1 MTGSTKPHSVVPDP
15 RVRATLDRLHAAA
28 EAELEAFAREP
39 RAEPPPAPQ
48 PFDAEGAAALFRDKY
63 ISLERDQGNLLYLLA
78 RSLGARRAAE
88 FGTSFGVSTTY
99 LAAALRD
106 NGGGLVIGSEI
117 EPAKAAVARANLEE
131 AGLAAFAEIRVGD
144 ARETLA
150 DPGGPLDLVLIDG
163 FPNLNL
169 AMAQL
174 LAPHVRVGGVV
185 MADNVGSFP
194 FEMQDYVA
202 WVRNP
207 ANGFVSATLPLR
219 GGTELSL
226 RVAPPNAGRGPD

>member
-1 MTGSTKPHSVVPDP
+1 MTMSLPEPHSVITDP
-15 RVRATLDRLHAAA
+15 RVRAVLDRLHAAA
-28 EAELEAFAREP
+28 EAEMEAFAQGAPPEPQPEPEP
-39 RAEPPPAPQ
+39 R
-48 PFDAEGAAALFRDKY
+48 PFNAEGAVEFFSDKY
-63 ISLERDQGNLLYLLA
+63 ISLEREQGNLLYLLA

-88 FGTSFGVSTTY
+88 VGTSFGGSTTY
-99 LAAALRD
+99 LAAAMRE

-117 EPAKAAVARANLEE
+117 QPSKAAVARANLEE
-131 AGLAAFAEIRVGD
+131 AGVAEFAEIRVGD

-169 AMAQL
+169 TILQL
-174 LAPHVRVGGVV
+174 LAPHVRVGGMV

-194 FEMQDYVA
+194 IEMGDYVA
-202 WVRNP
+202 WVQDP
-207 ANGFVSATLPLR
+207 ANGFASATLPLR

-226 RVAPPNAGRGPD
+226 RVAPANAD